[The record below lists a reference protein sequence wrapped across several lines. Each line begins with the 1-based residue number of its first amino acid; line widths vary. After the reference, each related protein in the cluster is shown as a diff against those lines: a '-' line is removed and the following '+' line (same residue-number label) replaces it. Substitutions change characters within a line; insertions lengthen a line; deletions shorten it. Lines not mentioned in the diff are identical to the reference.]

1 MPPQHIIF
9 IPALFL
15 LGFISGFC
23 VRAEGGAKS
32 DVFETKPSNRRWP
45 LALALLTVIVVFVST
60 HLMPSFGGVHA
71 VERAAHGL
79 PVLDR
84 APAFDPGEIMQRLE
98 SFGPV
103 GRAAY
108 KRFTYT
114 SDIVFP
120 VTILAFFLLLAR
132 FLRGLRPTKIGWI
145 LFIFPSAWLLT
156 DLAENV
162 LVYSVID
169 AFPVVSKAASVL
181 GEVTVAKF
189 TLLFASIIMPMLYL
203 LLLKRRVAKAEGA
216 PGI

>member
-15 LGFISGFC
+15 LGFISGFS
-23 VRAEGGAKS
+23 VRAGGGAKR
-32 DVFETKPSNRRWP
+32 DVFEPKSSGRWWP
-45 LALALLTVIVVFVST
+45 IALAFLTVIVVFVST
-60 HLMPSFGGVHA
+60 HMMPSFGGVHA

-84 APAFDPGEIMQRLE
+84 APAFGPDEIMQRSE

-108 KRFTYT
+108 KQFTYT

-132 FLRGLRPTKIGWI
+132 FLRGTRPSKIAWA
-145 LFIFPSAWLLT
+145 LFILPSAWFLT
-156 DLAENV
+156 DLTENM

-181 GEVTVAKF
+181 GAVTVAKF

-203 LLLKRRVAKAEGA
+203 ILLNRRIAKAEGA
-216 PGI
+216 ARI

>member
-15 LGFISGFC
+15 LGFIAGFS
-23 VRAEGGAKS
+23 VRAEGGAKHN
-32 DVFETKPSNRRWP
+32 VFEPKPPSKRWP
-45 LALALLTVIVVFVST
+45 VALALLAAIVVFVST

-84 APAFDPGEIMQRLE
+84 APAFGPGAIMQRLD

-103 GRAAY
+103 GRASY
-108 KRFTYT
+108 KRLTYT
-114 SDIVFP
+114 SDILFP
-120 VTILAFFLLLAR
+120 VSILAFFLLLAR
-132 FLRGLRPTKIGWI
+132 YLPGLRPSKIGWV
-145 LFIFPSAWLLT
+145 LFFFPSVWFLT
-156 DLAENV
+156 DLTENL

-181 GEVTVAKF
+181 GAVTVAKF
-189 TLLFASIIMPMLYL
+189 ALLFASIIMPMLYL
-203 LLLKRRVAKAEGA
+203 FLLRRRIAKAEGA
-216 PGI
+216 ARI